1 MTWPLPP
8 TGEREA
14 RAPMSLTPRAAT
26 VGTGNGLSRFHRQA
40 QGCGWR
46 SCLPGTAGLTPPHT
60 ACHRGPT
67 PHRVSPVGPPPS
79 PREGAVSQCV
89 QGGYWGPGSLISHLK
104 REACAQL
111 GQQQPWDSLRGEGRP
126 VGEPPSL
133 AGSLCSSDSSC
144 RSSPCLILFP
154 GGHPPA
160 SHSPLLVI
168 LLPSHSLLLV
178 LPLPELW
185 RSHPLLQGRG
195 RGDVIH
201 EELTE
206 DTDRPCRLP

>member
-67 PHRVSPVGPPPS
+67 PHCMSPVGPPPS

-168 LLPSHSLLLV
+168 HLPHTLHSWSSSCLTFFTPGLAPSRTV
-178 LPLPELW
+178 EKPPSPPGK
-185 RSHPLLQGRG
+185 RTRG
-195 RGDVIH
+195 RH
-201 EELTE
+201 
-206 DTDRPCRLP
+206 P